1 MTKRARRDAGD
12 ERVATRRALGALIAI
27 LCAGALLAIPR
38 AVTADLVAA
47 LSNHLVAVTTGFS
60 GSDVLL
66 FGTTDGQGDVIVVVR
81 GPEDVA
87 MVHRKGRSLG
97 IWVNEADMAF
107 AGVPGFWTIASSR
120 PLAEILPDGVVAF
133 HQLGLAHLRLTPLEP
148 TSLRRIAEFR
158 AALIRNRQREGLY
171 STEPGQIVF
180 LGNRLFRTDLWIPSN
195 APIGTYTVAVFL
207 VRDGDVVS
215 AETTPL
221 IVGKVG
227 FEARVFDFAHRWAP
241 FYGIVA
247 VLLAAMAGWI
257 ANLAFRKD

>member
-1 MTKRARRDAGD
+1 MRRP
-12 ERVATRRALGALIAI
+12 LGALIAVI
-27 LCAGALLAIPR
+27 CTGALLAIPR
-38 AVTADLVAA
+38 AGAAELVAA

-66 FGTTDGQGDVIVVVR
+66 FGTTDGQGDVVVVVR

-87 MVHRKGRSLG
+87 TVHRKGRSFG

-120 PLAEILPDGVVAF
+120 PLAEILPEGVAAF
-133 HQLGLAHLRLTPLEP
+133 HQLGLQHLQLKSLEP

-171 STEPGQIVF
+171 ATEPSEIIF
-180 LGNRLFRTDLWIPSN
+180 LGNRLFRTDLWIPAN

-227 FEARVFDFAHRWAP
+227 FEAQVFDFAHRWAP
-241 FYGIVA
+241 LYGIVA
-247 VLLAAMAGWI
+247 VLLSAMAGWA
-257 ANLAFRKD
+257 ANLAFRRD

>member
-1 MTKRARRDAGD
+1 MKRAVD
-12 ERVATRRALGALIAI
+12 ALIVV
-27 LCAGALLAIPR
+27 LFTGALLAAPR
-38 AVTADLVAA
+38 LASADLVAA
-47 LSNHLVAVTTGFS
+47 LSSHLVAVTTGFS
-60 GSDVLL
+60 GSNVLL
-66 FGTTDGQGDVIVVVR
+66 FGTTDGEGDVVVIVR

-87 MVHRKGRSLG
+87 TVHRKGRSMG

-107 AGVPGFWTIASSR
+107 AAVPGFWTIAASR
-120 PLAEILPDGVVAF
+120 PLAEILPSGVAAF
-133 HQLGLAHLRLTPLEP
+133 HQLGLEHLRLTPLEP

-158 AALIRNRQREGLY
+158 EALIRNRQREGLY

-180 LGNRLFRTDLWIPSN
+180 LGNRLFRTDLWIPAN

-227 FEARVFDFAHRWAP
+227 FEARVFDFAHRWAS
-241 FYGIVA
+241 FYGIIA
-247 VLLAAMAGWI
+247 VLLAAMAGWA